1 MTTETTETT
10 ETTATTDRP
19 RVEGHHD
26 HGCREFEEASR
37 LSRRGFVQGVAGT
50 AGALVTTQLFGDALM
65 ETSHA
70 ASGTPNV
77 LVVLSFRGG
86 IDGLGMVVPHGDPDY
101 VRARPD
107 LAVAKS
113 SVVAADSMFGL
124 HPNMAPLLPLWNA
137 KKMAAVHAV
146 GMEVP
151 NRSHFKAIELI
162 EDSTPGS
169 GERRGW
175 VNRMIG
181 LGGIV
186 GPTEAMH
193 LSSPLTP
200 TMLSG
205 PSPTLAT
212 DGFASLQLPGLSAT
226 RGWRRYSAQSRVWAG
241 TPGSVGQ
248 AARDALS
255 ISKGLATQMSG
266 TYRPANGA
274 RYPDTFPSKDLCAA
288 LKDAARVI
296 KTNVG
301 TSVISIDFGSWDMH
315 ADYGNQ
321 SYGLMQGM
329 VGGFAASV
337 AAFFKDLGSYGD
349 RVTLATISE
358 FGRRVAQNG
367 NRGLD
372 HGWGNM
378 MLVMG
383 AGVKGGRYYGTW
395 PGLADGKLV
404 AGDLQVTTDYRNVLG
419 EVVGSRFPDRPL
431 GEVFPG
437 LSYRPLGLMA

>member
-1 MTTETTETT
+1 MSDETTETT
-10 ETTATTDRP
+10 TTTERP
-19 RVEGHHD
+19 RATGHAG
-26 HGCREFEEASR
+26 HGCQEFERASR
-37 LSRRGFVQGVAGT
+37 VSRRGFVQGMAAT
-50 AGALVTTQLFGDALM
+50 TGALVTTQLFGDALM
-65 ETSHA
+65 ETSYG
-70 ASGTPNV
+70 ASTGNNV

-86 IDGLGMVVPHGDPDY
+86 IDGLGMVVPHGDPGY
-101 VRARPD
+101 YRARPS
-107 LAVAKS
+107 LAVSRS
-113 SVVAADSMFGL
+113 SVLAGDALFGL
-124 HPNMAPLLPLWNA
+124 HPQMAPLVPMWNA

-169 GERRGW
+169 NERRGW

-181 LGGIV
+181 TGGIV

-200 TMLSG
+200 TMMSG
-205 PSPTLAT
+205 PSPTLST
-212 DGFASLQLPGLSAT
+212 DGFSSLQIPGLSAS

-241 TPGSVGQ
+241 VDGPVGQ
-248 AARDALS
+248 AARDALT
-255 ISKGLATQMSG
+255 ISKGLATKMSG

-274 RYPDTFPSKDLCAA
+274 RYPDVYPSKDLCAA

-321 SYGLMQGM
+321 GAGLMQSM

-383 AGVKGGRYYGTW
+383 AGVKGGQYYGTW
-395 PGLADGKLV
+395 PGLADGNLV

-419 EVVGSRFPDRPL
+419 EVVASRFPDRPL
-431 GEVFPG
+431 GEVFPS
-437 LSYRPLGLMA
+437 LAYRPLGLMA

>member
-1 MTTETTETT
+1 MTEPTSD
-10 ETTATTDRP
+10 A
-19 RVEGHHD
+19 HQ
-26 HGCREFEEASR
+26 GCAEFERASR
-37 LSRRGFVQGVAGT
+37 LSRRGFLQGMAATTGAVVA
-50 AGALVTTQLFGDALM
+50 TQVFGDALM
-65 ETSHA
+65 EASFGA
-70 ASGTPNV
+70 AGGNV
-77 LVVLSFRGG
+77 LVVVSFRGG

-101 VRARPD
+101 YRARPS
-107 LAVAKS
+107 LAVSKS
-113 SVVAADSMFGL
+113 SVLAGDAMFGL
-124 HPNMAPLLPLWNA
+124 HPKMAPLLPMWNA

-146 GMEVP
+146 GLEVP

-162 EDSTPGS
+162 EDARPGS
-169 GERRGW
+169 HERQGW

-181 LGGIV
+181 TGGIV
-186 GPTEAMH
+186 GPTEAVH

-200 TMLSG
+200 SMLAG
-205 PSPTLAT
+205 PEPTLAT
-212 DGFASLQLPGLSAT
+212 DSFNSLQLPGLTAS
-226 RGWRRYSAQSRVWAG
+226 RGWRRYSAEARVWGATSG
-241 TPGSVGQ
+241 TFGQ
-248 AARDALS
+248 AARSAFQ
-255 ISKGLATQMSG
+255 ISKGLATQMSKPY
-266 TYRPANGA
+266 TPANNA
-274 RYPDTFPSKDLCAA
+274 AYPDDWPGKGLGEALANAA
-288 LKDAARVI
+288 KLV

-321 SYGLMQGM
+321 SGGQMQSM
-329 VGGFAASV
+329 VGGFAAAV

-367 NRGLD
+367 NKGLD

-383 AGVKGGRYYGTW
+383 GGVRGGQYYGTW

-419 EVVGSRFPDRPL
+419 EVVARRFPDRAL
-431 GEVFPG
+431 ASVFPG
-437 LSYRPLGLMA
+437 LSYDPVGLML